1 MKKNP
6 IIVFEGLDRVG
17 KGSHISAL
25 TKILEELDVNYL
37 TFHCEGPDSKI
48 ATSTQERIYYQL
60 FTFYNQLKC
69 INSIQKTP
77 IIFDRS
83 FFGETV
89 WSKYY
94 NRQLKEELCQYDIN
108 TQYLGYVTESIMNT
122 DVYKELR
129 DGMIVVFLDGD
140 ENIVAQ
146 RIKESEEDTRVYTK
160 FCCCNIERN
169 VGFIKNEFNKL
180 YNVLSNK
187 GLKTLKLQ
195 SNTLSDI
202 DNNVNVIINEV
213 KEELFR

>member
-25 TKILEELDVNYL
+25 TKILEELEVNYL

-48 ATSTQERIYYQL
+48 AKSTQERIYYQL
-60 FTFYNQLKC
+60 FTFYNQLK
-69 INSIQKTP
+69 SLSAIQKTK

-83 FFGETV
+83 LFGEAV

-94 NRQLKEELCQYDIN
+94 NRLLKEELCQYDIN
-108 TQYLGYVTESIMNT
+108 QNYLGYVVETIMNT
-122 DVYKELR
+122 DVYKELQDR
-129 DGMIVVFLDGD
+129 MIVVFLDGD
-140 ENIVAQ
+140 QDIVAK

-160 FCCCNIERN
+160 FCCCNIEKN
-169 VGFIKNEFNKL
+169 VSFIKNEFNKL
-180 YNVLSNK
+180 YNVLTSK

-195 SNTLSDI
+195 SNTIDDI
-202 DNNVNVIINEV
+202 DKNINSIFKKINMEI
-213 KEELFR
+213 

>member
-17 KGSHISAL
+17 KGSHIDKF

-83 FFGETV
+83 FFGEAV

-122 DVYKELR
+122 DAYKELQDR
-129 DGMIVVFLDGD
+129 MIVVFLDGD

-160 FCCCNIERN
+160 FCCCNIEKN
-169 VGFIKNEFNKL
+169 VSFIKNEFNKL
-180 YNVLSNK
+180 YNVL
-187 GLKTLKLQ
+187 Q
-195 SNTLSDI
+195 I
-202 DNNVNVIINEV
+202 EV
-213 KEELFR
+213 

>member
-17 KGSHISAL
+17 KGSHIDKF
-25 TKILEELDVNYL
+25 TKILEELDSNYL

-83 FFGETV
+83 FFGEAV

-94 NRQLKEELCQYDIN
+94 NRLLKEDLCQYDIN

-122 DVYKELR
+122 DAYKELQDR
-129 DGMIVVFLDGD
+129 MIVVFLDGD

-160 FCCCNIERN
+160 FCCCNIEKN
-169 VGFIKNEFNKL
+169 VSFIKNEFNKL
-180 YNVLSNK
+180 YNVLTNR

-195 SNTLSDI
+195 SNTLEDI
-202 DNNVNVIINEV
+202 DKNIGTIFKEINMEI
-213 KEELFR
+213 

>member
-17 KGSHISAL
+17 KGSHISVL
-25 TKILEELDVNYL
+25 TRILEELNINYL

-48 ATSTQERIYYQL
+48 ATSTQEKIYYQL

-122 DVYKELR
+122 DVYKELQDR
-129 DGMIVVFLDGD
+129 MIIVFLDGD
-140 ENIVAQ
+140 ENIIAQ
-146 RIKESEEDTRVYTK
+146 RIKESEEDTKVYTK
-160 FCCCNIERN
+160 FCYCNIKKN
-169 VGFIKNEFNKL
+169 VKFIKNEFNKL
-180 YNVLSNK
+180 YNILSNK